1 MKKADPPVK
10 FEELYP
16 DYPIK
21 KVNRWSYMPGAFGG
35 LIALALMAAATV
47 FTFFIL
53 SKVGNSLAAGK
64 AIPRAPATEDEMM
77 ASLPADKLWEIAV
90 NCISVKD
97 GDCARKIFSHLMK
110 VNPEFINS
118 DLKRK
123 KLMNEASAL

>member
-1 MKKADPPVK
+1 MKNDQKPVK

-21 KVNRWSYMPGAFGG
+21 KVSKTAYLPGLAGG
-35 LIALALMAAATV
+35 LIALGLMTGLTLGTLYV
-47 FTFFIL
+47 L
-53 SKVGNSLAAGK
+53 SEVRIPVPQSLLTK
-64 AIPRAPATEDEMM
+64 APITEDEMI
-77 ASLPADKLWEIAV
+77 ASLPADKLLDIAV
-90 NCISVKD
+90 NCMSVKD

-123 KLMNEASAL
+123 KMMSEASAL